1 MIVQAFV
8 DGFTVYDSRMA
19 DDYTLTGLRAT
30 VAVNKGG
37 TAGITMPP
45 GHPAYNRFTSYRSI
59 VEIYRNQ
66 DLLFRGR
73 ALYPTDDFYNR
84 RTITC
89 EGERCFL
96 RDSVMRPY
104 VLQDSPAAIF
114 TEIITQHNTQVDES
128 KQFRVGTITAEDP
141 NDYLLLESERAEQC
155 LDTLDKLVGRVGGY
169 VVFTTDTEGCRVI
182 NWLKSLGYRSQQPI
196 EFGSNLLDFARSGET
211 PDLATRIIPYGAK
224 NEETGERIT
233 IASVNGGL
241 DYIEDEEAVA
251 LRGIITKPVY
261 YDDVTL
267 PENLLARGQRDLAAS
282 KMIIASLELSAVDLS
297 ALDRNIDD
305 FQVGDLVPVRSRPH
319 TVDDEF
325 LLQQRTYDLLD
336 PAQDTVQLGK
346 ERLTLTGADVAGDR
360 GTLDE
365 LHRTEHQI
373 KEDYTLNIGQAVEST
388 LTTLSTLI
396 QQTSESIMLEVSQT
410 YATNDEVQSKIS
422 TTLTQLAD
430 SFNFEFESLRA
441 IVDENDASNR
451 EQFETIHKYIR
462 FVDGDII
469 LGEEGNALVL
479 RIENDRIS
487 FLDDGAEVA
496 YFSNKQ
502 LYVTDGHFLN
512 SLRVGKFA
520 WLPRQNGN
528 LSLVKVG

>member
-169 VVFTTDTEGCRVI
+169 VVFTTDTEGRRVI
-182 NWLKSLGYRSQQPI
+182 NWLKSLGC
-196 EFGSNLLDFARSGET
+196 
-211 PDLATRIIPYGAK
+211 
-224 NEETGERIT
+224 
-233 IASVNGGL
+233 
-241 DYIEDEEAVA
+241 
-251 LRGIITKPVY
+251 
-261 YDDVTL
+261 
-267 PENLLARGQRDLAAS
+267 
-282 KMIIASLELSAVDLS
+282 
-297 ALDRNIDD
+297 
-305 FQVGDLVPVRSRPH
+305 
-319 TVDDEF
+319 
-325 LLQQRTYDLLD
+325 
-336 PAQDTVQLGK
+336 
-346 ERLTLTGADVAGDR
+346 
-360 GTLDE
+360 
-365 LHRTEHQI
+365 
-373 KEDYTLNIGQAVEST
+373 
-388 LTTLSTLI
+388 
-396 QQTSESIMLEVSQT
+396 
-410 YATNDEVQSKIS
+410 
-422 TTLTQLAD
+422 
-430 SFNFEFESLRA
+430 
-441 IVDENDASNR
+441 
-451 EQFETIHKYIR
+451 
-462 FVDGDII
+462 
-469 LGEEGNALVL
+469 
-479 RIENDRIS
+479 
-487 FLDDGAEVA
+487 
-496 YFSNKQ
+496 
-502 LYVTDGHFLN
+502 
-512 SLRVGKFA
+512 
-520 WLPRQNGN
+520 
-528 LSLVKVG
+528 